1 MVHNEAG
8 EVFVIE
14 PNQDFV
20 IHARNQLSRENGE
33 LFHASITPHAGQ
45 LLFRSNHTL
54 YCIGR

>member
-1 MVHNEAG
+1 MVHNEVG

-20 IHARNQLSRENGE
+20 IHAQNQLSREDDE
-33 LFHASITPHAGQ
+33 LFNASTTPHAGQ
-45 LLFRSNHTL
+45 LLFRSNRAL